1 MLEYVCFW
9 WIRYFRFIFYSF
21 SWERNVA
28 LFVFAAT
35 ATRKVIQL
43 GQVMSFFFTFLE
55 VASVN
60 QYEMNFLTG
69 IAFIIS
75 HQRRLEL
82 FLSCLLWQQHMMWS
96 KHVKCRLDLFVN
108 VTSHNNKA
116 GWHRYVLYGVVHGK
130 LTVLWRQRFVRKID
144 QLVFQ
149 YLLLLCLDL
158 T

>member
-1 MLEYVCFW
+1 MFEYACFW
-9 WIRYFRFIFYSF
+9 WTRYFWFIFYSF
-21 SWERNVA
+21 PVRET

-43 GQVMSFFFTFLE
+43 GEVTSFFFTFLE

-60 QYEMNFLTG
+60 LYEMNFLTG

-75 HQRRLEL
+75 HHRRLEL

-96 KHVKCRLDLFVN
+96 KHVKCLLDLFVN

-116 GWHRYVLYGVVHGK
+116 GCHRFFYTAWFTESWLFYGGNVLLEK
-130 LTVLWRQRFVRKID
+130 
-144 QLVFQ
+144 
-149 YLLLLCLDL
+149 
-158 T
+158 

>member
-1 MLEYVCFW
+1 MK
-9 WIRYFRFIFYSF
+9 I
-21 SWERNVA
+21 NVA

-35 ATRKVIQL
+35 ETRKVIQL

-60 QYEMNFLTG
+60 LYEMNFLTG

-75 HQRRLEL
+75 HHRRLEL

-96 KHVKCRLDLFVN
+96 KHVKCLLDLFIN

-116 GWHRYVLYGVVHGK
+116 GRPRFVLYRVVHGE
-130 LTVLWRQRFVRKID
+130 LTVLWWQHFFIKID

-149 YLLLLCLDL
+149 YLLLLSLDL